1 MDRPHQQPV
10 VIQGRQESDAVGV
23 AGENCGHGRAEV
35 VPHRCRPQRTDL
47 ADGVPSGRQAI
58 HQAHAGPTGEQ
69 VGGGLRRRTKGLS
82 NFSRAE
88 GRPPFAG
95 EPVEDL
101 QSPIVCHGRLQFTLN
116 VYQ

>member
-1 MDRPHQQPV
+1 MRWGWP
-10 VIQGRQESDAVGV
+10 AKT
-23 AGENCGHGRAEV
+23 AATAEPRF

-47 ADGVPSGRQAI
+47 ADGVPSDRQAI
-58 HQAHAGPTGEQ
+58 HQAMLVQRVSRLEVAEATYQ
-69 VGGGLRRRTKGLS
+69 GLS

-101 QSPIVCHGRLQFTLN
+101 QSPIVANGRLQFTLD